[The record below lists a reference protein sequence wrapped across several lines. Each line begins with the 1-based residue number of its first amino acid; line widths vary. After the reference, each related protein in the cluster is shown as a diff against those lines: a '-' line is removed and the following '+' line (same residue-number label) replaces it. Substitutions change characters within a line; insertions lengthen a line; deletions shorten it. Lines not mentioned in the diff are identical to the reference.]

1 MLVHVLI
8 QHILILYTCLLISL
22 LLWVHMY
29 RRTCGSLT
37 PVTAFSIFYLL
48 DGNQKFGTFFIYNC
62 LCACLGAVSFDD
74 ACACSR
80 ALQALPRL
88 REHLATCGYRYIGL
102 SLTVQVQEEVDTPR
116 NLPFSWLPHFG
127 PVEID
132 YFRQIRFVSG
142 QRDVVLVRD
151 HLSEEFAGRILA
163 WNALFTTSTST
174 TLPAICA

>member
-1 MLVHVLI
+1 MCV
-8 QHILILYTCLLISL
+8 
-22 LLWVHMY
+22 
-29 RRTCGSLT
+29 
-37 PVTAFSIFYLL
+37 P
-48 DGNQKFGTFFIYNC
+48 
-62 LCACLGAVSFDD
+62 GAVSFDD